1 MNPTLLSL
9 LVISLG
15 AALGACSRWGLALLG
30 HQWLPSFP
38 LGTLAANWLGAYLI
52 GFAAAAFAAHT
63 DTSPYVRLLL
73 ITGFLGGL
81 TTFSTFSLEA
91 VVMLQ
96 EQRWAAFGSHFLLHT
111 VGCLALTVLG
121 FASYQGLFKS

>member
-15 AALGACSRWGLALLG
+15 AALGACSRWLLALLG
-30 HQWLPSFP
+30 HQLLPSFP
-38 LGTLAANWLGAYLI
+38 LGTLAANWLGAYLV

-63 DTSPYVRLLL
+63 EASPFRRLLV
-73 ITGFLGGL
+73 ITGFLGGV

>member
-1 MNPTLLSL
+1 MNASLLSL
-9 LVISLG
+9 LAISFG
-15 AALGACSRWGLALLG
+15 AALGACSRWLLALLG
-30 HQWLPSFP
+30 HQLLPSFP

-52 GFAAAAFAAHT
+52 GFAAAGFAAHT
-63 DTSPYVRLLL
+63 DASPFMRLLV

>member
-1 MNPTLLSL
+1 MTPSLLSL

-52 GFAAAAFAAHT
+52 GFAAAAFAAQA
-63 DTSPYVRLLL
+63 DASPFVRLLV

-81 TTFSTFSLEA
+81 TTFSAFSLEG
-91 VVMLQ
+91 VQMLQ
-96 EQRWAAFGSHFLLHT
+96 MQKWVAFGSHFLLHT

-121 FASYQGLFKS
+121 FATYQGLFKS